1 MNRRQKLLKLKR
13 FRADALERQ
22 VATLGSMTADVERK
36 LLDLDEGIARE
47 RQRANDTSMGKL
59 ALPSV
64 LRAMNE
70 RRDNL
75 QATLREIGRERA
87 EVEQELCK
95 TNGELKNIEVEVEQA
110 SNRAAEAP
118 LSRQRMPMHE
128 LALARQLRRHALRQ
142 V

>member
-1 MNRRQKLLKLKR
+1 MNRRQKLLQLKR
-13 FRADALERQ
+13 FRAEALERQ
-22 VATLGSMTADVERK
+22 IATLGSMAADVERK

-47 RQRANDTSMGKL
+47 RQRANDSSMGKL

-87 EVEQELCK
+87 DAEQELGR
-95 TNGELKNIEVEVEQA
+95 TNGELKNIAVEVEQA
-110 SNRAAEAP
+110 LNRTAGSTS
-118 LSRQRMPMHE
+118 SRPRMPLHE
-128 LALARQLRRHALRQ
+128 LALARQLRRHSLRQ
-142 V
+142 A